1 MSRTTFALAL
11 AAMLSAAPALGAQQ
25 QPPAGGPGQPP
36 AGAPGRRAPGRR
48 SMPGGDRQFGPMG
61 SGGMGPGAPMMAGGG
76 SPAEML
82 LAHTGELKLTDQQV
96 VRLAAIARR
105 TDDRRR
111 AFRTRMDSLRA
122 TFRPDSTRPRARF
135 APGGAAGGPL
145 ATQLTQLRE
154 QARADLRDAL
164 TVLTPDQQAQAWEMA
179 ARRGRGGMMGPAAR
193 MRRGGMARGQRRMR
207 RPGRGE
213 EEQ

>member
-11 AAMLSAAPALGAQQ
+11 AAVLSIAPTLGAQQ
-25 QPPAGGPGQPP
+25 QPPAG
-36 AGAPGRRAPGRR
+36 APGRRPMPGR
-48 SMPGGDRQFGPMG
+48 DRQFGPMG
-61 SGGMGPGAPMMAGGG
+61 PGGMGPGAPMTGGG

-82 LAHTGELKLTDQQV
+82 LAHTGELRLTDQQV

-105 TDDRRR
+105 ADDRRR

-135 APGGAAGGPL
+135 APGGAAGGGPL
-145 ATQLTQLRE
+145 ATQLTQMRD
-154 QARADLRDAL
+154 QARTDLRDAL

-179 ARRGRGGMMGPAAR
+179 ARRGRGGMMGAAA
-193 MRRGGMARGQRRMR
+193 MRRGRRGGAGMGMRRGMAPGQGRMR
-207 RPGRGE
+207 RPGGE
-213 EEQ
+213 EQQQ